1 MDPSK
6 SISMKVFGDKCLIFR
21 WMLSPN
27 IVYIDALLESS
38 RVTLAPPGNQRLAG
52 TVAPPWYI
60 TSQPPGPATL
70 LCSPQ
75 RQQQPP

>member
-21 WMLSPN
+21 WMLSPT
-27 IVYIDALLESS
+27 IVYIDVELESS
-38 RVTLAPPGNQRLAG
+38 RVTLAPPGIQRLAG

-60 TSQPPGPATL
+60 TSQPPWLGHIAL
-70 LCSPQ
+70 
-75 RQQQPP
+75 